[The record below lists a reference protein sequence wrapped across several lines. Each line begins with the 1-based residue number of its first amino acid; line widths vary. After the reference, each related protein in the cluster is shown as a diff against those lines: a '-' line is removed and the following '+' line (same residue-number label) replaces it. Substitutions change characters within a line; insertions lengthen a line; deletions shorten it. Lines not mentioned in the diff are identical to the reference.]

1 MVYKEYICLLHALRL
16 MKDDDGASTGA
27 TAAGVLRKVDDM
39 KFLSVSYVL
48 KLMLPYL
55 STLSKTFQS
64 GELNV

>member
-1 MVYKEYICLLHALRL
+1 MVYKEYIYLLHALRL
-16 MKDDDGASTGA
+16 KKDDDGASTGA
-27 TAAGVLRKVDDM
+27 TAAGVLKKVDDM